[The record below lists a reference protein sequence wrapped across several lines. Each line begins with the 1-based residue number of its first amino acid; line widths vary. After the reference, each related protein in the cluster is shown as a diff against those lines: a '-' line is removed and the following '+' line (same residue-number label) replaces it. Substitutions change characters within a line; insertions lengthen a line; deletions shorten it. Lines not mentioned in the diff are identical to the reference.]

1 MRNLPKAQRTD
12 TVAIAVAVAVAVAV
26 TVAVTS
32 VHLEDT
38 LLVFST

>member
-12 TVAIAVAVAVAVAV
+12 TVAIAVAVAVAV